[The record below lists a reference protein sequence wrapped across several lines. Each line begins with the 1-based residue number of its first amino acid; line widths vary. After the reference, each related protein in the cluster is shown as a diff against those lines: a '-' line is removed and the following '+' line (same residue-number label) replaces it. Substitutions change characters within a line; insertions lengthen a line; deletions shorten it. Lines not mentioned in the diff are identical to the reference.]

1 MNNLTTLQFKDS
13 LHIRSIK
20 LLPYPLR
27 YSIESWHET
36 KLIATQKWMS
46 SQRSHYTILILTIW
60 SKTEHFLFCDYFK
73 SLRDLLQDKCVLKV
87 LQCNEIEQKLSKT
100 NNLFKRDLMLW
111 CQVQDSCALKKLLMI
126 LTKEEMTY
134 DYY

>member
-1 MNNLTTLQFKDS
+1 M
-13 LHIRSIK
+13 
-20 LLPYPLR
+20 
-27 YSIESWHET
+27 
-36 KLIATQKWMS
+36 
-46 SQRSHYTILILTIW
+46 
-60 SKTEHFLFCDYFK
+60 FCDYFK